1 MNISHL
7 GWQWLRHITQIG
19 DKHSNA
25 SLNALSSQIHQW
37 NIARIS
43 TNHLQGLAQSLS
55 IEHVHALREI
65 IHASMCKTAIQRP
78 EIIADQLLFLAIGAI
93 QIESQNGSSE
103 AWQLVNRAIQK
114 IATPKK
120 DQAALRLSL
129 ISMLF
134 ALSTYIAINPH
145 INPHDIAPSTPLAM
159 VIGDAPDPV
168 TISMLE
174 LTYHK
179 MKAGTCQMPQAAMLA
194 PKQRHAFLMFV
205 NAGTIDVHHVE
216 DLRQALGYVN
226 CLYPQVLMHPV
237 PTAGNRL

>member
-174 LTYHK
+174 PVSYTHLLVSD
-179 MKAGTCQMPQAAMLA
+179 AIFAAFTSLAACNVRLINNKPASNAITPSLEIGLIIVFIPML
-194 PKQRHAFLMFV
+194 
-205 NAGTIDVHHVE
+205 
-216 DLRQALGYVN
+216 
-226 CLYPQVLMHPV
+226 
-237 PTAGNRL
+237 